1 MPPSQICV
9 ARIGA
14 AHGVRGAVKLW
25 TFTEDPLAVTRYGQ
39 LMTKDGARQFEVTH
53 VREAKGHLV
62 ATLKGIATREEAE
75 RLNGVELYVARE
87 KLPETSEDEY
97 YHADLIGLAA
107 VDAAG
112 EPLGRVIAIHN
123 FGAGDIIEIAPPNG
137 ATMLL
142 PFTNAVVP
150 TVDLEGGRVVIEL
163 PDEIE
168 GDDPSSVDAC
178 LSMAAETKP
187 WRATVLSLFP
197 DMFPGPLG
205 VSLAGKALASG
216 LWALEARDSRDSAT
230 DRHRSGDET
239 PAGGGPG
246 MVLRADVLADAID
259 AADIAPERPRLLMSP
274 RGRPL
279 TQAKIVE
286 LAAGPGPLIVCGRF
300 EGVDQRVIEARRLEE
315 ISVGDYVL
323 SGGEIAAMALIEAC
337 VRLLPGVMGTPASGV
352 DESFSA

>member
-1 MPPSQICV
+1 MPLSQICV

-53 VREAKGHLV
+53 LREAKGHLV

-87 KLPETSEDEY
+87 KLPATGEHEY

-107 VDAAG
+107 VNAAG

-123 FGAGDIIEIAPPNG
+123 FGAGDIIEVAPPNG

-168 GDDPSSVDAC
+168 GDDP
-178 LSMAAETKP
+178 
-187 WRATVLSLFP
+187 
-197 DMFPGPLG
+197 
-205 VSLAGKALASG
+205 
-216 LWALEARDSRDSAT
+216 
-230 DRHRSGDET
+230 
-239 PAGGGPG
+239 
-246 MVLRADVLADAID
+246 
-259 AADIAPERPRLLMSP
+259 
-274 RGRPL
+274 
-279 TQAKIVE
+279 
-286 LAAGPGPLIVCGRF
+286 
-300 EGVDQRVIEARRLEE
+300 
-315 ISVGDYVL
+315 
-323 SGGEIAAMALIEAC
+323 
-337 VRLLPGVMGTPASGV
+337 
-352 DESFSA
+352 